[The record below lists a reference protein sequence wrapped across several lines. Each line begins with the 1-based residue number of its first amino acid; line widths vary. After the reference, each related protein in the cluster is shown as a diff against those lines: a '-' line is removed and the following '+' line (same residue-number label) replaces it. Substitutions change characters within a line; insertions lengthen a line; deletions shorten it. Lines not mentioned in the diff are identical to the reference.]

1 MNELRE
7 PADLIT
13 TSEAKDLLG
22 VSHTKMTQLL
32 KLGYVRYFQNPLDR
46 RVKLVS
52 KEEVLSLIPKMA
64 GRVA

>member
-13 TSEAKDLLG
+13 TSDARDLLG
-22 VSHTKMTQLL
+22 VSHTKMSQLL
-32 KLGYVRYFQNPLDR
+32 KLGYIRHFENPLDR

-52 KEEVLSLIPKMA
+52 KEEVLSLVPKMA
-64 GRVA
+64 EKVA

>member
-1 MNELRE
+1 MDQIQ

-13 TSEAKDLLG
+13 TSEAKVLLG

-32 KLGYVRYFQNPLDR
+32 KQGYIRYFENPLDR

-52 KEEVLSLIPKMA
+52 KEEVISLIPKTA
-64 GRVA
+64 DKVA